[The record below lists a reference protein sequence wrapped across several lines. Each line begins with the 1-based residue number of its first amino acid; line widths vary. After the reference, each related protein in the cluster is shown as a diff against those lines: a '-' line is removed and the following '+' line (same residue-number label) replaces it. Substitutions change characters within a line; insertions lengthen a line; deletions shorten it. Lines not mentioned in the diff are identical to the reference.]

1 MYRNT
6 PHYAE
11 KTKKACSNINPCFD
25 MTVEFGIIGGS
36 GFYSISSKGIEEK
49 IETPYGNVL
58 VNIFNINNK
67 KVAFITRHGPKH
79 SIPPHL
85 VNYRAN
91 IFALHSIGVKQIITS
106 SAVGSM
112 KKEMALGSF
121 VIPDQFIDFTIG
133 RPKTFFVD
141 NFEVKLHNG
150 TIRKGVVHIDLSEPY
165 CPHLRNESI
174 VQSKKI
180 AKNTFSKGVYVC
192 TEGPRFETPAEIN
205 AFKILGGSL
214 VGMTS
219 VSESILARE
228 LGICYSTICLVTN
241 FAAGMQ
247 EKISAEEVFAVFKSK
262 VHELEKIIVNTIANL
277 DISAKDC
284 SCDKL

>member
-1 MYRNT
+1 
-6 PHYAE
+6 
-11 KTKKACSNINPCFD
+11 

-36 GFYSISSKGIEEK
+36 GFYSLSSKGIERDIK
-49 IETPYGNVL
+49 TPFGTTA
-58 VNIFNINNK
+58 VNILDINDK
-67 KVAFITRHGPKH
+67 KVAFITRHGKKH

-91 IFALHSIGVKQIITS
+91 IFALHSLGAERIISS

-112 KKEMALGSF
+112 KEELIPGSF
-121 VIPDQFIDFTIG
+121 VIPDQFIDFTRD

-141 NFEVKLHNG
+141 NFKVKLANG
-150 TIRKGVVHIDLSEPY
+150 SIRKGVVHIDLSEPY

-174 VQSKKI
+174 KQSKKI
-180 AKNTFSKGVYVC
+180 TKNTFDKGVYVC

-219 VSESILARE
+219 VSECVLARE
-228 LGICYSTICLVTN
+228 LGICYSTVCLVTN
-241 FAAGMQ
+241 FASGMQ
-247 EKISAEEVFAVFKSK
+247 EKISTEEVFSVFKSK
-262 VHELEKIIVNTIANL
+262 VHELEDIIVNTIANL
-277 DISAKDC
+277 EISAKHC
-284 SCDKL
+284 SCAEL

>member
-1 MYRNT
+1 M
-6 PHYAE
+6 
-11 KTKKACSNINPCFD
+11 S
-25 MTVEFGIIGGS
+25 
-36 GFYSISSKGIEEK
+36 EEN
-49 IETPYGNVL
+49 IETPYGIVP
-58 VNIFNINNK
+58 VNILNINDK
-67 KVAFITRHGPKH
+67 KVAFISRHGSKH

-85 VNYRAN
+85 INYPAN
-91 IFALHSIGVKQIITS
+91 IFALHSLGVKQIITS

-112 KKEMALGSF
+112 KEEIIPGSF
-121 VIPDQFIDFTIG
+121 VIPDQFIDFTTG
-133 RPKTFFVD
+133 RAKTFFVD

-150 TIRKGVVHIDLSEPY
+150 SIRKGVVHIDLSEPY
-165 CPHLRNESI
+165 CPHLRNELLK
-174 VQSKKI
+174 QSKKI
-180 AKNTFSKGVYVC
+180 SKNTFNNGVYVC

-219 VSESILARE
+219 VSECVLARE

-247 EKISAEEVFAVFKSK
+247 EKISAEEVFTVFKSK
-262 VHELEKIIVNTIANL
+262 IHELEEIIVNTIANI
-277 DISAKDC
+277 DISAKIC

>member
-1 MYRNT
+1 
-6 PHYAE
+6 
-11 KTKKACSNINPCFD
+11 

-36 GFYSISSKGIEEK
+36 GFYSLSSKGIK
-49 IETPYGNVL
+49 KNIKTPFGTVV
-58 VNIFNINNK
+58 VNILDINDK

-91 IFALHSIGVKQIITS
+91 IFALHSIGVERIITS

-112 KKEMALGSF
+112 KEEMTPGSF

-150 TIRKGVVHIDLSEPY
+150 SIRKGVVHIDLSEPY
-165 CPHLRNESI
+165 CQHLRNETLK
-174 VQSKKI
+174 QTKKTSE
-180 AKNTFSKGVYVC
+180 KTFSKGVYVC

-219 VSESILARE
+219 VSECVLARE

-247 EKISAEEVFAVFKSK
+247 EKVTADEVYALFKSK
-262 VHELEKIIVNTIANL
+262 VHDLEKIIVNTIANFR
-277 DISAKDC
+277 ISAKSC

>member
-1 MYRNT
+1 
-6 PHYAE
+6 
-11 KTKKACSNINPCFD
+11 

-36 GFYSISSKGIEEK
+36 GFYSLPIKGIEED
-49 IETPYGNVL
+49 IETPYGTVT
-58 VNIFNINNK
+58 VNILDIKDK
-67 KVAFITRHGPKH
+67 KVAFITRHGENH

-91 IFALHSIGVKQIITS
+91 IFALHSIGVERIIAS

-112 KKEMALGSF
+112 KEGIIPGSF
-121 VIPDQFIDFTIG
+121 VMPDQFIDFTIG

-150 TIRKGVVHIDLSEPY
+150 SIRKGVVHIDLSEPY
-165 CPHLRNESI
+165 CPHLRDELFI
-174 VQSKKI
+174 QSKKI
-180 AKNTFSKGVYVC
+180 SKNTFNEGVYVC

-205 AFKILGGSL
+205 AFRILGGSL

-219 VSESILARE
+219 VSECVLARE

-241 FAAGMQ
+241 FAPGMQ
-247 EKISAEEVFAVFKSK
+247 EKVSVEEVFTVFKSK
-262 VHELEKIIVNTIANL
+262 VHNLEEIIINTIANL
-277 DISAKDC
+277 EISAINC

>member
-1 MYRNT
+1 MPKKPKRNVQI
-6 PHYAE
+6 
-11 KTKKACSNINPCFD
+11 SIRVSL

-36 GFYSISSKGIEEK
+36 GFYSISSKGVEEN
-49 IETPYGNVL
+49 IETPFGTVA
-58 VNIFNINNK
+58 VNIFDINDR
-67 KVAFITRHGPKH
+67 KVAFITRHGLKH

-112 KKEMALGSF
+112 KEEIFPGSF

-141 NFEVKLHNG
+141 NFEVKLNNG
-150 TIRKGVVHIDLSEPY
+150 SIRKGVVHVDLSEPY
-165 CPHLRNESI
+165 CPHLRDELFI
-174 VQSKKI
+174 QSKKI
-180 AKNTFSKGVYVC
+180 AKNAFNNGVYVC
-192 TEGPRFETPAEIN
+192 TEGPRFETPAEIS
-205 AFKILGGSL
+205 AFKILGGTL

-219 VSESILARE
+219 VSECVLARE
-228 LGICYSTICLVTN
+228 LGICYSTICFVTN

-247 EKISAEEVFAVFKSK
+247 EKISTEEVFAVFKSK
-262 VHELEKIIVNTIANL
+262 VLELEEIIVNTIANL
-277 DISAKDC
+277 EISAKNC
-284 SCDKL
+284 SCDK